1 MISKGVFSF
10 ISVSNAPIIWQP
22 TTRCGNQCLVL
33 NLLLMCKQIIVLDS
47 QKADAKIN
55 IQLLK
60 YHLIQKILDHN
71 KLQMKKEDFSQNT
84 FCHGLVASG
93 HS

>member
-1 MISKGVFSF
+1 MLLQSGSKVFRW
-10 ISVSNAPIIWQP
+10 P
-22 TTRCGNQCLVL
+22 TRCENQRLVL
-33 NLLLMCKQIIVLDS
+33 HLLLMCKQIIVLDS

-60 YHLIQKILDHN
+60 YHLIQKILDPN
-71 KLQMKKEDFSQNT
+71 KLEMKKEDFSQNT

>member
-1 MISKGVFSF
+1 
-10 ISVSNAPIIWQP
+10 
-22 TTRCGNQCLVL
+22 
-33 NLLLMCKQIIVLDS
+33 MCKQIIVLDS

-71 KLQMKKEDFSQNT
+71 KLEMKKEDFSQNT

>member
-1 MISKGVFSF
+1 M
-10 ISVSNAPIIWQP
+10 
-22 TTRCGNQCLVL
+22 VL
-33 NLLLMCKQIIVLDS
+33 HLLLMCKQIIVLDS

-55 IQLLK
+55 RQLLK

-71 KLQMKKEDFSQNT
+71 KLQMKKEDFSLDT
-84 FCHGLVASG
+84 FCHGLAASG

>member
-1 MISKGVFSF
+1 M
-10 ISVSNAPIIWQP
+10 
-22 TTRCGNQCLVL
+22 VL
-33 NLLLMCKQIIVLDS
+33 HLLLMCKQIIVLDS

-71 KLQMKKEDFSQNT
+71 KLEMIKEDFSQNT

>member
-1 MISKGVFSF
+1 
-10 ISVSNAPIIWQP
+10 
-22 TTRCGNQCLVL
+22 
-33 NLLLMCKQIIVLDS
+33 MCEQIDVLDS

-71 KLQMKKEDFSQNT
+71 KLEMKKEDFSKTT
-84 FCHGLVASG
+84 FCYGLVASG